1 MQRSTLF
8 PVQQALGAT
17 FTTVAEWELP
27 QHFGNPSA
35 EYHAVRHGVA
45 LCDLSHRGLIR
56 VTGKDRQRFL
66 HAMLSNDTQSL
77 QPGQGCYATL
87 LSVKG
92 HMIADLVV
100 YAEEQAYVLEL
111 EPQVVRPFIEA
122 IEWYVISEDV
132 TFHNDSGQWGL
143 LAVQGPLS
151 ADLLALVLGQEV
163 PDLAMYAST
172 ACQIAGHA
180 VRLVRRSYTG
190 EPGYLVMAP
199 PAALPD
205 LWHALWEHRE
215 ACSVAAVG
223 LEVLETARI
232 EAGLPVYGQDMSD
245 ATIPV
250 EANLQEALSYTKG
263 CYVGQEVIAR
273 IDARGHVNRKL
284 VGLLLDGATL
294 PESGAK
300 IVAPQREVGWITS
313 TTHSPALQQ
322 NIALGYVRR
331 EVWEPGT
338 RLEVHT
344 NGTTMGATV
353 TALPFYKV

>member
-17 FTTVAEWELP
+17 FTSVAEWELP

-111 EPQVVRPFIEA
+111 EPQGVQPFVEA
-122 IEWYVISEDV
+122 IEGYVISEDV

-215 ACSVAAVG
+215 ACGVAAVG

-300 IVAPQREVGWITS
+300 IVTPQREVGWITS

-338 RLEVHT
+338 RLEVHA